1 MPRDPSTAALVI
13 CGQQCLQ
20 ATNGH
25 HRRWAAKRCTD
36 ALVAAGT
43 PPAIA
48 TRSAQAMAA
57 VASRIAE
64 LCTTNSQET
73 QHAA

>member
-1 MPRDPSTAALVI
+1 MLRDPNLAALVE
-13 CGQQCLQ
+13 CGAKCLQ

-25 HRRWAAKRCTD
+25 HRRWAAKRCTA

-48 TRSAQAMAA
+48 ARSAQAMVA
-57 VASRIAE
+57 VAARLAD
-64 LCTTNSQET
+64 L
-73 QHAA
+73 AAAGAAQP